1 MATKQH
7 TIAVIFEAVPDNGKK
22 QEYLDMAAKLG
33 AELEKIK
40 GFISIERFQSIYNPE
55 KILSLS
61 FWENEK
67 AVKQWRNLDA
77 HRRAQAMGR
86 ESTFQDYH
94 IRIAQV
100 IRDYGIHKREEA
112 PSDSKS
118 FHSGWPD
125 R

>member
-7 TIAVIFEAVPDNGKK
+7 TIAVIFEAAPDNGKK

-77 HRRAQAMGR
+77 HRKAQAMGR
-86 ESTFQDYH
+86 ESIFQDYH